1 MFLTARTRYI
11 ALNPAF
17 LAAFALL
24 RAAYL
29 FNGSKTLNYILLMSV
44 NERFRSEPFLGRS
57 FQEINN
63 TGSHQSSEISPS
75 NFRIRHIAANQD
87 RMIIT
92 MNTWVLE
99 IKRIFS
105 ALQEESAFKPLRPG
119 QARPGKARPGQAR
132 PRHARPSQRVNLG
145 GGGRGDLREA
155 QIDVPLSVSHSCVSP
170 HSWAQ

>member
-119 QARPGKARPGQAR
+119 QARPGKARPGQAGPR
-132 PRHARPSQRVNLG
+132 PARPSQSCNWG
-145 GGGRGDLREA
+145 GGGARRLARSTNRRP
-155 QIDVPLSVSHSCVSP
+155 PLC
-170 HSWAQ
+170 